1 VPALATTVAVSAR
14 RVGTDDVEVEAAVRV
29 GLPDPGALGS
39 TSRSLSAI
47 AGGHGARLRRVTGE
61 QAAGAAGTLP
71 LGGFLR

>member
-1 VPALATTVAVSAR
+1 VAVSAR
-14 RVGTDDVEVEAAVRV
+14 RVGTDDVELEAAVRAA
-29 GLPDPGALGS
+29 LPDRGALAAAHR
-39 TSRSLSAI
+39 TLSEV